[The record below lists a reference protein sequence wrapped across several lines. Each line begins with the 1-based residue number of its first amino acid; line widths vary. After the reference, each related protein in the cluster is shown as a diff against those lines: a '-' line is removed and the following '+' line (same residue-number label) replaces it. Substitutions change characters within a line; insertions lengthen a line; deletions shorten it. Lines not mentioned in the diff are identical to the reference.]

1 MKRLF
6 FIMLFAVLASLSPA
20 SYMNCPLCQGSRLA
34 TCNVCCRGPCQQ
46 AFGVE
51 NAVCVTKKGKKYHR
65 AGCRVLKNAEV
76 QKMTR
81 TEAENKGY
89 SPCKICKP

>member
-1 MKRLF
+1 MKRC
-6 FIMLFAVLASLSPA
+6 MLLLLLALLTL
-20 SYMNCPLCQGSRLA
+20 CPRPGQGG
-34 TCNVCCRGPCQQ
+34 CCGHGPDCCGHCPGGGGLVTQ

-51 NAVCVTKKGKKYHR
+51 SVVCVTKKGKKYHR
-65 AGCRVLKNAEV
+65 AQCRVLKDAEV
-76 QKMTR
+76 QKLSR

>member
-1 MKRLF
+1 MKRC
-6 FIMLFAVLASLSPA
+6 MLLLLLALLTL
-20 SYMNCPLCQGSRLA
+20 CPRPGQGG
-34 TCNVCCRGPCQQ
+34 CRGHGPDCCGHCPGGGGLVTQ

-51 NAVCVTKKGKKYHR
+51 SVVCVTKKGKKYHR
-65 AGCRVLKNAEV
+65 AQCRVLKDAEV
-76 QKMTR
+76 QKLSR

>member
-1 MKRLF
+1 MKRL
-6 FIMLFAVLASLSPA
+6 LLVLVLATLTLFPRPGRGGCRAHGPDCGCSPGG
-20 SYMNCPLCQGSRLA
+20 CGLV
-34 TCNVCCRGPCQQ
+34 TQ

-51 NAVCVTKKGKKYHR
+51 SVVCVTKKGKKYHK
-65 AGCRVLKNAEV
+65 AQCRVLKDAEV
-76 QKMTR
+76 QKLSK

>member
-1 MKRLF
+1 MKRYLF
-6 FIMLFAVLASLSPA
+6 LLLLAALTLFPRPA
-20 SYMNCPLCQGSRLA
+20 GGGCGTCCGHVPGGSGFVA
-34 TCNVCCRGPCQQ
+34 Q

-51 NAVCVTKKGKKYHR
+51 SAVCVTKKGKKYHR
-65 AGCRVLKNAEV
+65 AGCRALKDAEV
-76 QKMTR
+76 QKLTR